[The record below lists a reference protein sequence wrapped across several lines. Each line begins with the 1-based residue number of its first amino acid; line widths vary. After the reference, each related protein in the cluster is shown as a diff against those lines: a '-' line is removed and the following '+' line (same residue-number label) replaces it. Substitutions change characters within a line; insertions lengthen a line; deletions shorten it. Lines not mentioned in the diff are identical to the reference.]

1 MQGEQLHSRGNKLE
15 AVKTANPSL
24 SKHAE
29 RPFQC
34 GKEVCVGEGSC
45 WESSTEALYLL
56 TQGLVLN
63 PERTDW
69 LGCVVGCAQWSSSLH
84 LPSGR
89 VRDS

>member
-1 MQGEQLHSRGNKLE
+1 MSGG
-15 AVKTANPSL
+15 
-24 SKHAE
+24 
-29 RPFQC
+29 
-34 GKEVCVGEGSC
+34 GSC

-63 PERTDW
+63 PELTDW
-69 LGCVVGCAQWSSSLH
+69 LGCVVGYAQWSSSLH